1 MRDKVLINE
10 TSDSTYNELR
20 LEPFGPIGIISHTAN
35 SDFAQMV
42 SNILYEKR
50 LARYNSN
57 SNPYVTNPGYLRT
70 SYIFDS
76 ELVRFGTG
84 EGKFQLAEST
94 RGHDIYIIT
103 DVLSYNQTIDIAGYG
118 HTLSPDDHYRD
129 LLRIISTCAGKARR
143 INVIMPF
150 LYEGIQIKKSSK
162 LDESLDCAA
171 VLRQLYSLGVSNL
184 VIFDPHDT
192 RLDNA
197 TPLMGI
203 EKPKS
208 AYKIISTIISKFG
221 SIRLKPECTMVVSP
235 DETGIARAEFYAS
248 LMNLP
253 LGVFYRERDYSS
265 YLYEQPPVREYK
277 FIGDSVEGKD
287 IILIDDMI
295 KTGNTML
302 TTAHSLKCR
311 GARDIYY
318 IAPFGL
324 FTNGFEEFDMA
335 CKEGLIKAV
344 VCTNLIY
351 RPKELLDKK
360 WYVDVNLTPYVARII
375 DALNVDESVSNLIN
389 STERIK
395 EFLKQMRFDDFI
407 EDIIY

>member
-1 MRDKVLINE
+1 MLSNE
-10 TSDSTYNELR
+10 TSDATYNELR

-35 SDFAQMV
+35 KDFVQMV

-50 LARYNSN
+50 LARFEKK
-57 SNPYVTNPGYLRT
+57 SNPFVTNPGYLR
-70 SYIFDS
+70 SNYIFDS
-76 ELVRFGTG
+76 DLVRFGTG

-103 DVLSYNQTIDIAGYG
+103 DVLSYNEKVSLAGYD
-118 HTLSPDDHYRD
+118 HAMSPDDHYRD

-150 LYEGIQIKKSSK
+150 MYEAIQVVKGSK

-171 VLRQLYSLGVSNL
+171 VLRQLYNLGVSNII
-184 VIFDPHDT
+184 VFDPHDT
-192 RLDNA
+192 RIDNA
-197 TPLMGI
+197 VPLMSI
-203 EKPKS
+203 EKPRS

-221 SIRLKPECTMVVSP
+221 SISLNPESTMVISP
-235 DETGIARAEFYAS
+235 DETGISRAVFYAS
-248 LMNLP
+248 MLNLP
-253 LGVFYRERDYSS
+253 LGVFYRDRDYVNAHNDKPQVKS
-265 YLYEQPPVREYK
+265 YK
-277 FIGDSVEGKD
+277 FIGNDVKD
-287 IILIDDMI
+287 KDLLIIDDMI
-295 KTGNTML
+295 NTGNTMM
-302 TTAHSLKCR
+302 TTASILKEQ

-324 FTNGFEEFDMA
+324 FTNGFDEFDKA
-335 CKEGLIKAV
+335 YEDGLIKAV

-351 RPKELLDKK
+351 RSDDLLNKP

-389 STERIK
+389 STSRIT
-395 EFLKQMRFDDFI
+395 EFLDQIRIDEFI
-407 EDIIY
+407 DDIIY

>member
-1 MRDKVLINE
+1 MLKSE

-35 SDFAQMV
+35 TEFTQMV

-50 LARYNSN
+50 LKRFNEG

-70 SYIFDS
+70 NYIFDS

-103 DVLSYNQTIDIAGYG
+103 DILSYNESTDIAGYD
-118 HTLSPDDHYRD
+118 HIMSPDDHYRD

-150 LYEGIQIKKSSK
+150 MYEGIQIHKTSK

-184 VIFDPHDT
+184 VVFDPHDT
-192 RLDNA
+192 RIDNA

-208 AYKIISTIISKFG
+208 AYKIISTLISKFG
-221 SIRLKPECTMVVSP
+221 SITLSPEHTMVVSP
-235 DETGIARAEFYAS
+235 DETGVSRAVFYAS
-248 LMNLP
+248 MLNIP
-253 LGVFYRERDYSS
+253 LGIFYRERDYSIAMN
-265 YLYEQPPVREYK
+265 EQPPVKEYK
-277 FIGDSVEGKD
+277 FIGNDVKGKD
-287 IILIDDMI
+287 ILLIDDMI
-295 KTGNTML
+295 NTGNTMM
-302 TTAHSLKCR
+302 TTASKLKEQ

-324 FTNGFEEFDMA
+324 FTNGFEEFDSA
-335 CKEGLIKAV
+335 YKAGHIKAV

-351 RPKELLDKK
+351 RPKELLEKE

-389 STERIK
+389 STSRIR
-395 EFLKQMRFDDFI
+395 EFLDQIRIDEFI
-407 EDIIY
+407 DDIIY

>member
-1 MRDKVLINE
+1 MLINE

-35 SDFAQMV
+35 EDFVKMV
-42 SNILYEKR
+42 NDILYEKR

-57 SNPYVTNPGYLRT
+57 SNPFVTNPGYLRT
-70 SYIFDS
+70 NYLFDA
-76 ELVRFGTG
+76 ELVRFSTG

-103 DVLSYNQTIDIAGYG
+103 DVLSYNQETTLSGNA
-118 HTLSPDDHYRD
+118 HRLSPDDHYRD

-150 LYEGIQIKKSSK
+150 MYEGIQIHRTSN

-171 VLRQLYSLGVSNL
+171 ALRQLYSLGVSNL
-184 VIFDPHDT
+184 VVFDPHDT
-192 RLDNA
+192 RIDNA
-197 TPLMGI
+197 TPLLGI

-221 SIRLKPECTMVVSP
+221 SIRLKPESSMVVSP
-235 DETGIARAEFYAS
+235 DETGIGRAEFYAS
-248 LMNLP
+248 MLNIP
-253 LGVFYRERDYSS
+253 LGVFYRDRDYANS
-265 YLYEQPPVREYK
+265 LYEQPPVKEYK
-277 FIGDSVEGKD
+277 FIGSDVSGKD
-287 IILIDDMI
+287 VLLIDDMI

-302 TTAHSLKCR
+302 TTASILKEK

-318 IAPFGL
+318 IAPFGM
-324 FTNGFEEFDMA
+324 FTNGFDEFDKA
-335 CKEGLIKAV
+335 YKDGLIKAV

-351 RPKELLDKK
+351 RPKELLEKE
-360 WYVDVNLTPYVARII
+360 WYVDVNMTPYVARII
-375 DALNVDESVSNLIN
+375 DALNVDESVSKLIN
-389 STERIK
+389 STSRIR
-395 EFLKQMRFDDFI
+395 EFLDQIRFDEFI
-407 EDIIY
+407 EDVIY